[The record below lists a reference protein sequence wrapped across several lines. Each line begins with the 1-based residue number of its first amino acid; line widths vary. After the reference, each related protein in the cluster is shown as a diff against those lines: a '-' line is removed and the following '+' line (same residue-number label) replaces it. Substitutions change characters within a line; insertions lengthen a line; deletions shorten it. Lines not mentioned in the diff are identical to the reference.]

1 MRRFLALLLPAL
13 LAPLPAFTDAGI
25 LIPSNRE
32 QPDASALSLEEM
44 AVDIE
49 IDNGNAR
56 VLVRQIFASHHS
68 NVLEGTY
75 IFALPAR
82 ASVSDFAVWDGVT
95 RIPGVILERRRAQEI
110 YEDLRWQYID
120 PGLLQVGERGP
131 DEARRSAVFNVRVQP
146 IPGYGTKRIEIE
158 YHERIPVEE
167 LCSRFALPLR
177 PDAYHAQR
185 AGRLWI
191 TLTLRSEHPLQ
202 DFNVVSTRYPLL
214 VTEQTPYLVRTS
226 FEGRDVE
233 LDEDFAVEYALAAGT
248 QQALKVLT
256 HRDPSPATPPPNELV
271 PPPLEPEPGF
281 FQASALLESPTAST
295 PAQKQQTPQTVVIL
309 FDTSLSMQWEKLER
323 SFQALETLL
332 RSLKADDRFNLVL
345 FDTRVNTLVP
355 APVTASTDNVEKA
368 LAFVRES
375 HLYGGTDLQKALG
388 AGLAQGDDSAGEWTL
403 ILLGDGGSTRGL
415 VQNGQLHSWYEQQW
429 TRLPP
434 ERRPR
439 TYVFA
444 VGDDANL
451 PLLRMLARYNG
462 VLEWV
467 RSTEPI
473 EFKLNAFLSKIGRR
487 PVENL
492 ALAPSP
498 ADTFDL
504 VYPLESEWFGGA
516 MASWVG
522 QYRRPLPEAHFA
534 ASGVQR
540 GKSFELQA
548 AAALPE
554 RNLEHPQLPRLW
566 ARARVDALL
575 EKIEREGEDRES
587 VDEIIRL
594 ARKYKFVTPYTSFL
608 AVPRALLRPR
618 VIRPGDPLL
627 RVKTD
632 ESIVSVV
639 ALFPF
644 GLVKELRYLPQE
656 DIWQTRFLAP
666 KDMPDGTHQVR
677 LILRDHQGHVYR
689 ESKSFVIVSQPP
701 VVRVHLKKTRF
712 RRGESID
719 LRVSASSTTRTIVA
733 RMYGAVPA
741 NLRWSQRE
749 GYNTGSLA
757 IPENLPAGRY
767 ALKVTA
773 EDFAHNISS
782 REVEI
787 EVVP

>member
-1 MRRFLALLLPAL
+1 MSRLLSLLFALLLP
-13 LAPLPAFTDAGI
+13 LPAFCDAGI

-32 QPDASALSLEEM
+32 QPDPSILSLEEM
-44 AVDIE
+44 DVDIR
-49 IDNGNAR
+49 IDNGNAQ
-56 VLVRQIFASHHS
+56 VFVRQIFASHIGAA
-68 NVLEGTY
+68 LEGTY

-82 ASVSDFAVWDGVT
+82 AAVSDFAVWDGVT

-110 YEDLRWQYID
+110 YENLRWQYLD
-120 PGLLQVGERGP
+120 PGLLQVGERGA

-167 LCSRFALPLR
+167 LRSRFVLPLR

-185 AGRLWI
+185 AGRLRI
-191 TLTLRSEHPLQ
+191 TLELRSEHTLG
-202 DFNVVSTRYPLL
+202 DFQVVGTRYPAN
-214 VTEQTPYLVRTS
+214 VTEQIPHLVRAS
-226 FEGRDVE
+226 FEGHNVE
-233 LDEDFAVEYALAAGT
+233 LDEDFAVEYALAPVAG
-248 QQALKVLT
+248 QGLKILT
-256 HRDPSPATPPPNELV
+256 HRDPAPSTPPLDEVVL
-271 PPPLEPEPGF
+271 PPAQPEPGF
-281 FQASALLESPTAST
+281 FQASALLEAFPPEIST
-295 PAQKQQTPQTVVIL
+295 KSSGSARTVVVL
-309 FDTSLSMQWEKLER
+309 FDTSLSMQWEKLDR
-323 SFQALETLL
+323 SFQALEVIL
-332 RSLKADDRFNLVL
+332 RSLSPTDRFNLLL
-345 FDTRVNTLVP
+345 FNSDVHSFAP
-355 APVTASTDNVEKA
+355 APVPASPDNIEKA
-368 LAFVRES
+368 LAQVRES
-375 HLYGGTDLQKALG
+375 SLYGGTDLQKALG
-388 AGLAQGDDSAGEWTL
+388 AALAQGASGNGEWTL
-403 ILLGDGGSTRGL
+403 VLLGDGGSTRGL
-415 VQNGQLHSWYEQQW
+415 VQNGRLQAWYELQW
-429 TRLPP
+429 SRLPI

-451 PLLRMLARYNG
+451 PLLRMLARHDG

-473 EFKLNAFLSKIGRR
+473 EFKLNAFLSKIGRQ
-487 PVENL
+487 PVESL
-492 ALAPSP
+492 ALSASP
-498 ADTFDL
+498 PGNFDL
-504 VYPLESEWFGGA
+504 VYPLEPEWFAGA
-516 MASWVG
+516 VASWVG
-522 QYRRPLPEAHFA
+522 QYREPRPDARLAV
-534 ASGVQR
+534 SGLQDGR
-540 GKSFELQA
+540 RFELQA
-548 AAALPE
+548 SAALPE
-554 RNLEHPQLPRLW
+554 RNLDHPHLPRLW

-575 EKIEREGEDRES
+575 EKIERQGEDRES

-666 KDMPDGTHQVR
+666 KGMRDGTHQVG
-677 LILRDHQGHVYR
+677 LVLRDRQGRVYR

-701 VVRVHLKKTRF
+701 VVRVHLEKKRF
-712 RRGESID
+712 RRGEAID

-733 RMYGAVPA
+733 RLYGALPA
-741 NLRWSQRE
+741 NLRWNQRE
-749 GYNTGSLA
+749 RYNTGSLA
-757 IPENLPAGRY
+757 VPESLPAGRY
-767 ALKVTA
+767 ALTVTA